1 MKVIALLAFVAV
13 FAGLSSGEKDRFDNY
28 KVFTIEVDTEQ
39 QLSVLQEI
47 EKVAFSS
54 YDFWK
59 RPTRVGQAVD
69 LMVPPHKMSE
79 FEEIMADLSFRKT
92 LKISD
97 VQLLIDNE
105 QPKNPRSGFNWER
118 YQTMDE
124 INAWLDHI
132 AVDLMV
138 PPHKMSEFE
147 EIMADLSF
155 RTTLKIPNVQVLI
168 DNEQPKNPR
177 SGFNWDRY
185 WTMDEINAWLDQ
197 LVIDYSDVLTPISYG
212 YSYELEQ
219 IKGVLLSY
227 RPGNPAVFIESHI
240 HAREWIAGATATWL
254 LNEFLTSTDPEI
266 RYIAENYDWY
276 IFPVTNPDGYRHSHD
291 TNRMWR
297 KTRSRHGV
305 LCRGADPNRN
315 FAYQWQGCA
324 VGVKDRFDN
333 YKVYTVNVDNEA
345 QLKVLFD
352 LENVAF
358 SSYDFWKRPT
368 KVGLP
373 VDIMV
378 PPHKASE
385 FDEIMR
391 SLSFTSF
398 HSFLELLLYP
408 FGYTAN
414 QSPIAADLQQIGEAA
429 AERLRQPF
437 GTEYRVFNGHSL
449 YIATGNSIDWTYGA
463 AGINLSYAY
472 EFRDDGTYGFLLP
485 ADQIIPNS
493 IEVMQSLIGMI
504 DESER
509 LGHLP

>member
-1 MKVIALLAFVAV
+1 MKYLAVLVFVAF
-13 FAGLSSGEKDRFDNY
+13 FAGLSSAEKDRFDNY
-28 KVFTIEVDTEQ
+28 KVFAIEVDNEEQ
-39 QLSVLQEI
+39 LQVLQEI

-59 RPTRVGQAVD
+59 RPTRVGQ
-69 LMVPPHKMSE
+69 
-79 FEEIMADLSFRKT
+79 
-92 LKISD
+92 
-97 VQLLIDNE
+97 
-105 QPKNPRSGFNWER
+105 
-118 YQTMDE
+118 
-124 INAWLDHI
+124 

-315 FAYQWQGCA
+315 FAYQWQDGNGPGASTNPCSEIFA
-324 VGVKDRFDN
+324 GPAPFSELETGQLANFVLQRTDHI
-333 YKVYTVNVDNEA
+333 KVY
-345 QLKVLFD
+345 L
-352 LENVAF
+352 
-358 SSYDFWKRPT
+358 
-368 KVGLP
+368 
-373 VDIMV
+373 
-378 PPHKASE
+378 
-385 FDEIMR
+385 
-391 SLSFTSF
+391 SF
-398 HSFLELLLYP
+398 HSFTQLLLYP
-408 FGYTAN
+408 FSFTPN
-414 QSPIAADLQQIGEAA
+414 PSPIANDLHQIGQAA
-429 AERLRQPF
+429 ADRLRQPF
-437 GTEYRVFNGHSL
+437 GTEYSVFNGHSL
-449 YIATGNSIDWTYGA
+449 YIATGTSVDWSYGG
-463 AGINLSYAY
+463 AGIDLSFIY
-472 EFRDDGTYGFLLP
+472 EFRDDGTHGFLLP
-485 ADQIIPNS
+485 PDQIIPNS
-493 IEVMQSLIGMI
+493 IEVMQSLIGLI
-504 DESER
+504 GESER